1 MESTSRC
8 IGRSTATIFNAKQRA
23 AVRMAM
29 TARDTAAASK
39 GQSVLRTVKNKEV
52 RFQNQTAFE
61 KYVLGLIDLQE
72 GLCAVTGIPLQYD
85 GECDDVEMLCSL
97 DRIDSDG
104 HYEVDNL
111 QVVCRFV
118 NRWKNDGDDAD
129 FRRLISIV
137 RSSVS

>member
-1 MESTSRC
+1 
-8 IGRSTATIFNAKQRA
+8 
-23 AVRMAM
+23 MAM